1 MILNLLLGFGVFI
14 GTSIPQGTISLDT
27 PSGLS
32 IEYNQKFYFDYSFM
46 FSNYRR
52 SNYEVKMF
60 GLGVGREFTLANRF
74 SIFPR
79 AGVIRIFRDRE
90 NNGESGISPIL
101 SLRLLYLFPGNGPKF
116 QIGFKIKE
124 IFDNE
129 IDIDFLDIG
138 IGFRL
143 Q

>member
-1 MILNLLLGFGVFI
+1 MIFNLLLGFGVFM
-14 GTSIPQGTISLDT
+14 GSSIPQGTISLDT

-32 IEYNQKFYFDYSFM
+32 LEYNQKLYLDYGLI
-46 FSNYRR
+46 FSLHRR

-60 GLGVGREFTLANRF
+60 GLGVGKEYTLANRF
-74 SIFPR
+74 SIFPKI
-79 AGVIRIFRDRE
+79 GVLGISRDRE
-90 NNGESGISPIL
+90 NNIESGISPIL
-101 SLRLLYLFPGNGPKF
+101 SLRLLYLFPGNSPQF

-129 IDIDFLDIG
+129 IDIDFFDIG

-143 Q
+143 